1 MIPRDIMNIQS
12 AILQS
17 TCSTN
22 RQCALESNI
31 PHLGP
36 PAIHQIIPLH
46 SSHGSSIEVQFQ
58 GTKYKWIYHHT
69 YTMCIYP
76 YIYIILWSP
85 IYNYIYM
92 YSCIPS
98 RGGLHTMGLLR
109 CHGMVFFQ
117 PKSTK
122 WAMVFPLGHPSHP
135 HTSFQHQIPQ
145 ERLLEASLRPHS

>member
-22 RQCALESNI
+22 RQCALKSNI

-46 SSHGSSIEVQFQ
+46 SSHGSSIEVQL
-58 GTKYKWIYHHT
+58 YKWIYHLT
-69 YTMCIYP
+69 YTMCISI
-76 YIYIILWSP
+76 YIYIITY
-85 IYNYIYM
+85 IKIIYIYM

-98 RGGLHTMGLLR
+98 CGGLYTMGLQLQA
-109 CHGMVFFQ
+109 CFFQ
-117 PKSTK
+117 PK
-122 WAMVFPLGHPSHP
+122 WAMVFPLGHP

-145 ERLLEASLRPHS
+145 ERLLEASLRPHSW